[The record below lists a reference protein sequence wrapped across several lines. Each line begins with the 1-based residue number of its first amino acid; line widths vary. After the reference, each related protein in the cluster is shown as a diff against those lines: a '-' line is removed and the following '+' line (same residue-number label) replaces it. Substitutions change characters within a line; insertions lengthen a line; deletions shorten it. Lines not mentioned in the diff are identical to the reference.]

1 MQTKNNKNPLG
12 IRMCGHVICIS
23 TFTSQSWVKNDNI
36 CNRAVLRLFMVVLL
50 LFIRSHDMLLFP
62 VLRMNTLSVG
72 PIVLPFIVPLLL
84 TLVCAYMNT
93 P

>member
-1 MQTKNNKNPLG
+1 
-12 IRMCGHVICIS
+12 
-23 TFTSQSWVKNDNI
+23 
-36 CNRAVLRLFMVVLL
+36 MVVLL

-62 VLRMNTLSVG
+62 VLRMNMLSVG
-72 PIVLPFIVPLLL
+72 PIVLQFIVPLLL